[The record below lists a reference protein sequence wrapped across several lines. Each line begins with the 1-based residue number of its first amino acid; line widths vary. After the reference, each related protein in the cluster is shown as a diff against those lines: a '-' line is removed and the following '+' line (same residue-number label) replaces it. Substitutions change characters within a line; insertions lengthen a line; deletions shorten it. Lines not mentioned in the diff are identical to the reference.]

1 MKNIISFF
9 LAAVCLLGLVGCSN
23 NESSVWAWTQGL
35 TQEEIVC
42 ATPWNQDKINQ
53 DDAFAPLDEQ
63 ETLELVT
70 LLNKL
75 TKDSFTHNEHLRGGT
90 PTYGL
95 EITLDSETYH
105 LNQANGPH
113 GTLEVSY
120 NEKLWWIDDA
130 ELSAFVQRV
139 TTEDPTESGQAV
151 IDSIPT
157 LSVSYGEE
165 MVLDPRVGEAS
176 WKYLNADGTE
186 SAIASDGAHPLD
198 GKESSPFFV
207 LDPYAETPF
216 EIWLI
221 WELPPSSVMVRY
233 WDESCWGQLE
243 AQPVGRELPSKGGNS
258 AYAYYFE
265 PQEGNYIYEVIAN
278 WEDAPN
284 YSGRVCYNFHGVL
297 TDEEPTAQMIYEKY
311 LEDFTKVDPLY
322 MDLNQDGEP
331 ELIID
336 YRNSSEVAIVTIVDG
351 EPVMVM
357 DRSHTFL
364 CEDGIIGKW
373 GEGSGG
379 ETVCYYRMDG
389 QETVLVDVVVNPS
402 NELNW
407 YHTSDPN
414 AQIGTIK
421 NMDRITKEEGQ
432 IICAQ
437 YQLWDDSMPAY
448 LASFYPEVE

>member
-1 MKNIISFF
+1 MKKIISFF

-63 ETLELVT
+63 EILELVT

-75 TKDSFTHNEHLRGGT
+75 TKDSFTHNKHLQGGT

-95 EITLDSETYH
+95 EITMDSETYH

-120 NEKLWWIDDA
+120 NEKLWWIDDG
-130 ELSAFVQRV
+130 ELSDFVQRV
-139 TTEDPTESGQAV
+139 TTEDTTEQIAV
-151 IDSIPT
+151 DKIPKLTISHAEEIID
-157 LSVSYGEE
+157 E
-165 MVLDPRVGEAS
+165 PRIGVAS
-176 WKYLNADGTE
+176 WEYTKEDGTE
-186 SAIASDGAHPLD
+186 CALLGDGAHPLD
-198 GKESSPFFV
+198 AKHSSPFFV
-207 LDPYAETPF
+207 LDPYGESPF
-216 EIWLI
+216 EIWLN
-221 WELPPSSVMVRY
+221 WEIPPSSVMVRY

-243 AQPVGRELPSKGGNS
+243 VQPVGRELLKKSDGTGN
-258 AYAYYFE
+258 AYYFV
-265 PQEGNYIYEVIAN
+265 PQEGNYIYEVIAT
-278 WEDAPN
+278 WENAPD
-284 YSGRVCYNFHGVL
+284 YSGKVNYNFHAVL
-297 TDEEPTAQMIYEKY
+297 TDEEPTVQIIYEKY
-311 LEDFTKVDPLY
+311 LENFSKVDPVY

-331 ELIID
+331 ELIIN
-336 YRNSSEVAIVTIVDG
+336 YRNSSEVAIVTIMDG

-357 DRSHTFL
+357 ERSHTFL
-364 CEDGIIGKW
+364 CEDGVIGQW

-379 ETVCYYRMDG
+379 ETVRYYRMDG

-407 YHTSDPN
+407 YHTSDPDV
-414 AQIGTIK
+414 QLGTTK
-421 NMDRITKEEGQ
+421 NMERITKEDGQ
-432 IICAQ
+432 KICAQ
-437 YQLWDDSMPAY
+437 YRLWDDSMPGY
-448 LASFYPEVE
+448 LTNFYPEEE